1 MFVFD
6 KEDSKLQQIKWRDN
20 KKVSSGA
27 RKQRKG
33 HIVEEDTNH
42 IEWLEAEGWIET
54 SPFWGRVRA
63 NKGTTGHPLPKIR
76 RGRRTNPIKI
86 RSTTI
91 NWNLWLYQ
99 RSQVSW
105 P

>member
-42 IEWLEAEGWIET
+42 IE
-54 SPFWGRVRA
+54 
-63 NKGTTGHPLPKIR
+63 
-76 RGRRTNPIKI
+76 
-86 RSTTI
+86 
-91 NWNLWLYQ
+91 
-99 RSQVSW
+99 
-105 P
+105 